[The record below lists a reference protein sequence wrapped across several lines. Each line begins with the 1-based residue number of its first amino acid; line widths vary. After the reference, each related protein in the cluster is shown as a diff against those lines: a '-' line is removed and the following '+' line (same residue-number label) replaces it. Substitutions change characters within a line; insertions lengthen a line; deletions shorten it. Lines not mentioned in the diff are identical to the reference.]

1 MRSLLIP
8 GFFFLQFFC
17 ACGNDEAS
25 VNTATPVTDSENEDD
40 AARNF
45 LRSVLDQDFNKART
59 FIVNDTLNNQY
70 LNATE
75 RSFKENL
82 SQQERLNYRSA
93 SIQVSDKKTFG
104 DTAAIIYYSNSYR
117 KTADSLKAVKVNGR
131 WLIDLKYSFPVRNKQ
146 E

>member
-1 MRSLLIP
+1 MRSLLIL
-8 GFFFLQFFC
+8 GFFVLQFFF
-17 ACGNDEAS
+17 ACGNDETP

-59 FIVNDTLNNQY
+59 FIINDTLNNQY

-93 SIQVSDKKTFG
+93 SIQVSDKKMLG
-104 DTAAIIYYSNSYR
+104 DTAAIVYYSNSYR
-117 KTADSLKAVKVNGR
+117 KTADSLKAVKVDGR